1 MTVGLV
7 WGNQGRDGHLGGS
20 AVSTGRLGDS
30 GTGGDR
36 KVKNRWES
44 RQGHNMCEVGGVK
57 GPGSG

>member
-1 MTVGLV
+1 MVRS
-7 WGNQGRDGHLGGS
+7 WGN
-20 AVSTGRLGDS
+20 RLGDS

-57 GPGSG
+57 GPGSGWWP